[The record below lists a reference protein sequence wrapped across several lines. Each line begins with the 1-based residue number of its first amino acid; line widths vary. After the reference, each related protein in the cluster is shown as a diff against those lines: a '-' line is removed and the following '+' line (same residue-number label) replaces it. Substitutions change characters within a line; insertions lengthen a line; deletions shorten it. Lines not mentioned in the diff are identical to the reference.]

1 MGHYLVTVS
10 DTPIEVNTDTLDQL
24 DAISQGNN
32 SYHVIADQKAYRAK
46 VLDAKGKQLSVNVN
60 GNLYEVTIADAN
72 DQMVKAMGLLEA
84 SAQKINDVQAPMPGL
99 IVSIKVSP
107 GQTIA
112 KDDQLLVLSAMK
124 MENILRAERSATVSK
139 IKAAEGDSLAV
150 DAVII
155 EFA

>member
-10 DTPIEVNTDTLDQL
+10 DTPIEINADALDEL

-32 SYHVIADQKAYRAK
+32 SYHVIADQKAYRANI
-46 VLDAKGKQLSVNVN
+46 VSADGKQLSVNIN
-60 GNLYEVTIADAN
+60 GNLHEITIADVN

-124 MENILRAERSATVSK
+124 MENIIL
-139 IKAAEGDSLAV
+139 AAGEGVVKSIHVKEGEAV
-150 DAVII
+150 DKGQVII
-155 EFA
+155 EME

>member
-107 GQTIA
+107 GQTNA
-112 KDDQLLVLSAMK
+112 KDDKLIELSAMK
-124 MENILRAERSATVSK
+124 MENLNH
-139 IKAAEGDSLAV
+139 AAGEGVVKSIHVKEGDAV
-150 DAVII
+150 DKGQVII
-155 EFA
+155 EME